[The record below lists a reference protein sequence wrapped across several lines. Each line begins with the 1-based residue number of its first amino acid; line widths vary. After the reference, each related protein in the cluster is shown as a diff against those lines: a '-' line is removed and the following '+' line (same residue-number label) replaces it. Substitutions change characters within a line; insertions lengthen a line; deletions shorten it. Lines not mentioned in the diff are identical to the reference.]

1 MIFHTEDKVWNI
13 ALVDLKPGVDRT
25 KAAEELVRLGENVGD
40 PFSAHKILRSLP
52 KQIKV
57 KDDNLEALK
66 EVFETQEWFHHERV
80 LVGNNM
86 PPEGRTVWVTLKDPD
101 ANPEMFFALVTGLI
115 NQPPWDKVLWEAQ
128 IVLKNGV
135 VITLDKEPLK

>member
-13 ALVDLKPGVDRT
+13 ALVDLKPGVDRA

-40 PFSAHKILRSLP
+40 PFSAHKLLRTLP
-52 KQIKV
+52 KQVKV
-57 KDDNLEALK
+57 KSCHLEEFK
-66 EVFETQEWFHHERV
+66 ELFETQEYFHHQRI
-80 LVGNNM
+80 VGNATQPQGNR
-86 PPEGRTVWVTLKDPD
+86 EVWVTLRDPD
-101 ANPEMFFALVTGLI
+101 ASPEAFFALTVGLI
-115 NQPPWDKVLWEAQ
+115 SQPPWDKVLREAQ

>member
-13 ALVDLKPGVDRT
+13 ALVDLKPGVDRS

-40 PFSAHKILRSLP
+40 PFSAHKILRTLP

-57 KDDNLEALK
+57 KDDNLTAFK
-66 EVFETQEWFHHERV
+66 ELFETQEYFHHQRILQFDNIAVTRE
-80 LVGNNM
+80 
-86 PPEGRTVWVTLKDPD
+86 VWVTLRDPD
-101 ANPEMFFALVTGLI
+101 SSPESYFALISALI
-115 NQPPWDKVLWEAQ
+115 RQPPWDKVLREGQ
-128 IVLKNGV
+128 IILKNGV